1 VLNCEIRIVD
11 ESGAEAPRG
20 AVGEMVIRGPNVMS
34 GYWNKPAETAAAL
47 RDGFLHTGDAAYMDE
62 DGLIYIVDRLKDM
75 IISGGENIYSSEVE
89 NAISSHPAVAEVAVI
104 GIPDAHWGEIVHAV
118 VVPRAGMALSSET
131 VVSHCRTLIAGY
143 KVPRSIDIRGSALPL
158 SGSGKILKT
167 ALREPYWRNQSKAV
181 S

>member
-1 VLNCEIRIVD
+1 
-11 ESGAEAPRG
+11 
-20 AVGEMVIRGPNVMS
+20 MVIRGPNVMS

-89 NAISSHPAVAEVAVI
+89 NAISTHPAVAEVAVI
-104 GIPDAHWGEIVHAV
+104 GIPDARWGEIVHAV
-118 VVPRAGMALSSET
+118 VVGRAGMALSSET
-131 VVSHCRTLIAGY
+131 IVSHCRTLIAGY
-143 KVPRSIDIRGSALPL
+143 KVPRSIEIRSSALPL

-167 ALREPYWRNQSKAV
+167 ALREPYWQNQSKAV
-181 S
+181 N